1 MHRKSLFAALAL
13 LGLALPAAAQSNNP
27 DFRVNNRG
35 QQAINEIYVSSSAV
49 SSWGN
54 DRLAANILASGAS
67 FNVVLPAGQCM
78 NDIRIIW
85 ADGTNVERRQLNTCN
100 LTDVNFP

>member
-1 MHRKSLFAALAL
+1 MTRLKFLAALAL
-13 LGLALPAAAQSNNP
+13 VGLALPAAAQTNNP

-35 QQAINEIYVSSSAV
+35 QQAINEIYVSASAV

-54 DRLAANILASGAS
+54 DRLGVNILAPGAS
-67 FNVVLPAGQCM
+67 FNVSLPAGQCV

-85 ADGTNVERRQLNTCN
+85 ADGTNVERRQVNTCN
-100 LTDVNFP
+100 ITDMNFP